1 MNYHSDE
8 WIKSEMKEHLKE
20 SIKRRGGQKIVGLFY
35 QGSGNYGL
43 DTANSDVDTKL
54 ILVPTLREVAM
65 NDKPISTTHIR
76 ENEAHTDE
84 KDIRLY
90 IDTFRK
96 QNLNFLEILFTPYYY
111 INDAFAEQWARLVK
125 VREEIAHMNVWRAV
139 QSMYGIAKEKYH
151 AFEHPYPSKLDIL
164 AKYGYDAKQLH
175 HLLRV
180 EEYLCRYI
188 DGESYE
194 DCLKSRFPEYLID
207 VKHFRYNYKEDVG
220 VRDASMKRIDAI
232 CKKFL
237 NDHVQDENQETLEL
251 LRDVQYNMI
260 RDSIKSEV
268 IPQIIEEVNFHWRGV
283 DELVAYG

>member
-8 WIKSEMKEHLKE
+8 WIKSEMREHLKE
-20 SIKRRGGQKIVGLFY
+20 SYKRHGSQNIVGLFY

-54 ILVPTLREVAM
+54 ILVPTLRDVAM
-65 NDKPISTTHIR
+65 NNKPISTTHVR

-111 INDAFAEQWARLVK
+111 INNNFANQWARLVEA
-125 VREEIAHMNVWRAV
+125 REEIAHMNVWRAV

-194 DCLKSRFPEYLID
+194 DCLISKFPEYLID
-207 VKHFRYNYKEDVG
+207 VKQFRYSYKEAVQ
-220 VRDASMKRIDAI
+220 VRDEAMKKIDTVY
-232 CKKFL
+232 KNFL
-237 NDHVQDENQETLEL
+237 NTHVQDENQETLEL
-251 LRDVQYNMI
+251 LRDVQYHII
-260 RDSIKSEV
+260 RDSIAYE
-268 IPQIIEEVNFHWRGV
+268 INFKQLEDNSVRFNWKGV
-283 DELVAYG
+283 PLVG

>member
-8 WIKSEMKEHLKE
+8 WIKNEMREHLKE
-20 SIKRRGGQKIVGLFY
+20 SIKRRHGCRIVGLFY

-54 ILVPTLREVAM
+54 ILVPGFRDIAM
-65 NDKPISTTHIR
+65 NNKPISTTHIR

-111 INDAFAEQWARLVK
+111 INDAFAEQWARLVEA
-125 VREEIAHMNVWRAV
+125 REEIAHMNVWRAV

-164 AKYGYDAKQLH
+164 AKHGYDAKQLH

-188 DGESYE
+188 DGERYE

-207 VKHFRYNYKEDVG
+207 VKQFRYSYKEAVL
-220 VRDASMKRIDAI
+220 VRDEAMKRIDAV
-232 CKKFL
+232 CKNFL
-237 NDHVQDENQETLEL
+237 NSHIQDENQETLEL
-251 LRDVQYNMI
+251 LRDVQYQIMKI
-260 RDSIKSEV
+260 AVTRELDKDERDSPIRFEWK
-268 IPQIIEEVNFHWRGV
+268 GV
-283 DELVAYG
+283 SAVG